1 MRRRYLAYGSNLCLD
16 QMRERCP
23 AAEPG
28 PVVALP
34 GWRFVINRRGV
45 ATLLP
50 CPGGQAWGL
59 VWQLTRACEVALDRY
74 EGVASGHY
82 AKADIEV
89 GGSPVLLYL
98 ATETA
103 PGFPRRSYLE
113 RVVAAAAARGLNT
126 AYVAELAAW
135 TGTVTPALVR
145 HVLGNYRLP
154 LQGIHGTGHWLR
166 VLENGR
172 ILAAA
177 TPGADPA
184 LVELFALLHDIR
196 RLDEDRDTGHGERA
210 AAYVRELAAQGVLE
224 LGPEGVAVLAAACA
238 RHEMGEVSAD
248 PTIGCCWNADRLE
261 LARLGRRPIARLLS
275 TAAALDPGIQAAA
288 WHRGTTG
295 AVRAD
300 LAQAWSLDAAVPAR
314 RIARQSGLRAAV

>member
-1 MRRRYLAYGSNLCLD
+1 MRA
-16 QMRERCP
+16 RCP

-50 CPGGQAWGL
+50 CPGSRAWGL
-59 VWQLTRACEVALDRY
+59 VWQLTRACEAELDCH

-82 AKADIEV
+82 AKAGIEV
-89 GGSPVLLYL
+89 GGSPALLYL

-103 PGFPRRSYLE
+103 PGFPRPGYLD
-113 RVVAAAAARGLNT
+113 RVVAAAAARGLDA

-135 TGTVTPALVR
+135 TGAVTPVLVR
-145 HVLGNYRLP
+145 HVLDGYRLP
-154 LQGIHGTGHWLR
+154 FDGIHGTGHWLR

-184 LVELFALLHDIR
+184 LVELFSLLHDSR
-196 RLDEDRDTGHGERA
+196 RRDEDGDPGHGERA
-210 AAYVRELAAQGVLE
+210 AAFVRELAAQGVLE
-224 LGPEGVAVLAAACA
+224 LGPERVAVLAAACA

-248 PTIGCCWNADRLE
+248 PTIGCCWDADRLE
-261 LARLGRRPIARLLS
+261 LARLGRRPVARFLS

-288 WHRGTTG
+288 WQRGTTG

-314 RIARQSGLRAAV
+314 RNARQSALRATV

>member
-1 MRRRYLAYGSNLCLD
+1 MRRYLAYGSNLCLN
-16 QMRERCP
+16 QMRARCP

-28 PVVALP
+28 PLVALP

-59 VWQLTRACEVALDRY
+59 IWQLTRDCEAALDRY

-82 AKADIEV
+82 TKAGIEV
-89 GGSPVLLYL
+89 GGSPALLYL

-103 PGFPRRSYLE
+103 PGFPRPGYLD
-113 RVVAAAAARGLNT
+113 RVVAAAAARGLDAAT
-126 AYVAELAAW
+126 VAELAAW
-135 TGTVTPALVR
+135 AGAVTPALVR
-145 HVLGNYRLP
+145 HVLAGYRLP
-154 LQGIHGTGHWLR
+154 LDGIHGSGHWLQ

-184 LVELFALLHDIR
+184 LVELFALLHDSR
-196 RLDEDRDTGHGERA
+196 RRDEEDDRGHGERA
-210 AAYVRELAAQGVLE
+210 AAFVRELAARGALE
-224 LGPEGVAVLAAACA
+224 LGPERVAVLAAACD
-238 RHEMGEVSAD
+238 RHERGEVSAD
-248 PTIGCCWNADRLE
+248 PTIGCCWDADRLE

-288 WHRGTTG
+288 RQRGTTG
-295 AVRAD
+295 AVRDD
-300 LAQAWSLDAAVPAR
+300 LAEAWSLDAAVPKQ
-314 RIARQSGLRAAV
+314 RIAGHLALRATV